1 MKQSVAFAALA
12 LAAATLTPSAG
23 ALAAPPA
30 KVVVHAPAGKFVYRG
45 VYYPRIKTV
54 WKAPP
59 RWAPRRYVVGA
70 IVPPVFLAAPYI
82 VDVQRYELPPPPPGA
97 VWVRVDKDLLMVD
110 QATGRVLE
118 VIENAYL

>member
-1 MKQSVAFAALA
+1 MKQFLAFAALA
-12 LAAATLTPSAG
+12 LAANALTPTAE
-23 ALAAPPA
+23 AVAAPPA

-45 VYYPRIKTV
+45 VYYPRIRMV
-54 WKAPP
+54 WTAPP

-82 VDVQRYELPPPPPGA
+82 VDVVRYKLPAPPPGA
-97 VWVRVDKDLLMVD
+97 AWVRVGEDLLLVD

-118 VIENAYL
+118 VIDHAYL

>member
-1 MKQSVAFAALA
+1 MKQFLAFAALA
-12 LAAATLTPSAG
+12 LAATTLAPVAG

-30 KVVVHAPAGKFVYRG
+30 KVVVRAPAGKFVYKG
-45 VYYPRIKTV
+45 AVYPRIKAV
-54 WKAPP
+54 WVAPR

-70 IVPPVFLAAPYI
+70 VVPPFFLSAPYV
-82 VDVQRYELPPPPPGA
+82 VDVVRYDLPVPPPGA
-97 VWVRVDKDLLMVD
+97 VWVRVGNDLLLVD